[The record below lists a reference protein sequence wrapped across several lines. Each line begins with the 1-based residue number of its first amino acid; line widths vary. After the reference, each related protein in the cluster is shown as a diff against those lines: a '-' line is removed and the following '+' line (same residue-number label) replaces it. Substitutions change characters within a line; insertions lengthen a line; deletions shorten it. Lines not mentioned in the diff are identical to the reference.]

1 MASGARDIWLRG
13 VLFLSPL
20 AKRLGLRGEE
30 PWVGVSNGEWAKGCA
45 GVSLLWVA
53 RGINLWAESRK
64 ASRKSQNFASCGR

>member
-13 VLFLSPL
+13 VVFLSPL
-20 AKRLGLRGEE
+20 AERLWPRGEE
-30 PWVGVSNGEWAKGCA
+30 PWVGISNGGWAKGCA

-64 ASRKSQNFASCGR
+64 ASRKSQNFALCKC

>member
-1 MASGARDIWLRG
+1 MASVAGNVWLRG
-13 VLFLSPL
+13 VVFLSPL
-20 AKRLGLRGEE
+20 AKLLGLRGEE

-64 ASRKSQNFASCGR
+64 ASRKSQNVALCGR